1 MFRLRNIVFSWT
13 SNCIE
18 IKKEEEGYA
27 YPQGG
32 NNYFFAFLSAQHR
45 TRTHVHEE
53 SHESQSAD
61 LIVPHPLLKY
71 EFEYDL
77 ANS

>member
-1 MFRLRNIVFSWT
+1 M
-13 SNCIE
+13 CM
-18 IKKEEEGYA
+18 KKV
-27 YPQGG
+27 
-32 NNYFFAFLSAQHR
+32 
-45 TRTHVHEE
+45 T
-53 SHESQSAD
+53 SQSAD